1 MVRSL
6 GLMAI
11 VVAAVLLLAGRAL
24 IFPGSAR
31 MPPVGYTDDV
41 AGFRTLAGV
50 PALAPAG
57 LPASWRANAAS
68 LSQPRAG
75 VVQLHVGWAV
85 PGSAYAGLDEATGP
99 GSAVIAS
106 VLGGRGAAVIGTT
119 TIDGRSW
126 QLRRS
131 DRGEEA
137 LTLSGAPVT
146 VVVTGSATDAQ
157 LRTLAGSL
165 APA

>member
-1 MVRSL
+1 MRGGARRDGTAAVTSAAPPRASTRGRQNLPDMVRSL

-99 GSAVIAS
+99 ESAVIAS
-106 VLGGRGAAVIGTT
+106 
-119 TIDGRSW
+119 
-126 QLRRS
+126 
-131 DRGEEA
+131 
-137 LTLSGAPVT
+137 
-146 VVVTGSATDAQ
+146 
-157 LRTLAGSL
+157 
-165 APA
+165 